1 MLLLSGALSVCGD
14 FREKEF
20 YHRYHKFNKIIGV
33 HMEKIVILAPAKINL
48 FLNVGDRREDGY
60 HDIETVMQTLT
71 LFDRLEVCKTTAKR
85 RPSST
90 SAAAIS
96 WRRTALAT
104 SFTAP
109 RPHFLPP
116 PA

>member
-71 LFDRLEVCKTTAKR
+71 LFDRLDSQEILNER
-85 RPSST
+85 
-90 SAAAIS
+90 I
-96 WRRTALAT
+96 LY
-104 SFTAP
+104 
-109 RPHFLPP
+109 HEI
-116 PA
+116 